1 MQNLFPMYWKQ
12 EYSFP
17 SAANCSTASRNTTNM
32 ESAEAQA
39 RGSYSTGEHEGD
51 NGVEVSLTPFFRF
64 KNLSQE
70 NRLKLRKLCL
80 YFGFA
85 MNRYVSNS

>member
-1 MQNLFPMYWKQ
+1 
-12 EYSFP
+12 
-17 SAANCSTASRNTTNM
+17 M

-51 NGVEVSLTPFFRF
+51 NGVEVSLTPFF

-85 MNRYVSNS
+85 MNRYVSNSWNIFAYAVHAYSVKSE